1 MTPKSICEESRSGS
15 PFLLPVFRKMKKFPC
30 KKTVIHVYKK
40 SSNTEKLFVL
50 ILQIA
55 SHR

>member
-1 MTPKSICEESRSGS
+1 MTPKSICEESQSGS
-15 PFLLPVFRKMKKFPC
+15 LFLLPVFRKMKKFPC

>member
-15 PFLLPVFRKMKKFPC
+15 LFLLPVFRKMKKIPC